1 MTTVRLADLP
11 LFDVSVPER
20 ATFREAA
27 ETLANVGIAALAVVR
42 DDRTVAGLFTDDD
55 FLRGVFPPYVEE
67 LHHTAFVRAH
77 DEELW
82 LRLEHAAG
90 RPITQFAREPLT
102 VELES
107 GALHVAQR
115 FLHCPWGAVAVVDRG
130 RFVGMLRQVDFV
142 QGLLRIVWP

>member
-1 MTTVRLADLP
+1 MTTVRLVDLP
-11 LFDVSVPER
+11 LLDVSVAEH
-20 ATFREAA
+20 ATFRDAA
-27 ETLANVGIAALAVVR
+27 ETLADVGLSALAVVR

-55 FLRGVFPPYVEE
+55 FLRGVFPAYVGE
-67 LHHTAFVRAH
+67 LHHTAFVRAK

-82 LRLEHAAG
+82 LRLEKAAG
-90 RPITQFAREPLT
+90 RSVTQFAREPLT

-107 GALHVAQR
+107 GALHVAER

-142 QGLLRIVWP
+142 RGLLRIVWP